1 MTETQVLPW
10 SGEVTGGTGLGGGW
24 EDFLGEGFLISVGLV
39 LDIGD
44 SVETG
49 CDPETCS
56 TDEQDREAILL
67 EETSL
72 AM

>member
-10 SGEVTGGTGLGGGW
+10 SCEVTGGTGLGGGR
-24 EDFLGEGFLISVGLV
+24 EDFLGEGFLMSVGLV

-49 CDPETCS
+49 CDPVTCS
-56 TDEQDREAILL
+56 ADEQDREAILL
-67 EETSL
+67 E
-72 AM
+72 